1 MVAVS
6 TAASLGE
13 LAQELLDVSEA
24 IINGTSGGPVAL
36 TFLAPSIPVLDHSC
50 DQIIVW
56 ANVIGEE
63 QTSPL
68 TPIPQTGMRP
78 RVGIVTLVTL
88 NVWVARCLTIRKVPV
103 PGDVQTADT
112 LKVAEDGWALWNGLL
127 TAYLAGDLFA
137 GTCQEFRRVAMVPLN
152 SEGGMGG
159 WALTVQVELGGYRDA
174 I

>member
-6 TAASLGE
+6 TAASLGQ
-13 LAQELLDVSEA
+13 LAQDLLDTSEA
-24 IINGTSGGPVAL
+24 IIASTSGGPVAL
-36 TFLAPSIPVLDHSC
+36 AFLAPSIPVLDHSC

-88 NVWVARCLTIRKVPV
+88 NVWVARCLTVPRVPV
-103 PGDVQTADT
+103 PTDVQTADS
-112 LKVAEDGWALWNGLL
+112 LKLWEDGWALWNGVL
-127 TAYLAGDLFA
+127 TAYLSGDLFD
-137 GTCQEFRRVAMVPLN
+137 GTCQEFRRVSMVPLN
-152 SEGGMGG
+152 SEGSMGG
-159 WALTVQVELGGYRDA
+159 WALTVQVELGGYR
-174 I
+174 